1 MKREVSGSAAAKG
14 LSSALSWVMPRVFP
28 QTYLSANS
36 DVGLARA
43 HFEKQPPLNLR
54 KSNFFHFVL
63 ALFDSKDQ
71 SVEIEHTAFVDFV
84 EKEKE
89 LVNEKTNNGIHYKLQ
104 LLFSNG
110 VRTEQDLYIRLI
122 DSVTKQAIV
131 FEGHDKNPDM
141 CRVLLTHET
150 MCSRCCDKKSCGN
163 RNETPSD
170 PLIVDRF
177 FLKFFLKCNQN
188 CLKNPGN
195 PRDTRRFQ
203 VLVSTT
209 ASVKDHTLA
218 VSDQI
223 FVHNNSKHGRRAKRL
238 ELDEAGI
245 PCIKAICPSEG
256 WTSGGASV
264 IIIGDQFFHGL
275 QVLFGTM
282 LVWTEVTLNEP
293 TIDHGFQRLQK
304 VIPHHPGD
312 LDRLPKEIILKRTSD
327 MAEELNVPQNLP
339 HKTSPGLMS
348 LHSYDAQLALNT
360 EVSEDAGRVGFTR
373 SSNADFIAG
382 SSSQQFKFQN
392 ANICMSGGS
401 HPNTQVNSM
410 AGHTQTCPGLSDFP
424 VPGFK
429 DSSRANTHH
438 SMVKQKSAFAP
449 VLKLQ

>member
-1 MKREVSGSAAAKG
+1 
-14 LSSALSWVMPRVFP
+14 
-28 QTYLSANS
+28 
-36 DVGLARA
+36 
-43 HFEKQPPLNLR
+43 
-54 KSNFFHFVL
+54 
-63 ALFDSKDQ
+63 
-71 SVEIEHTAFVDFV
+71 
-84 EKEKE
+84 
-89 LVNEKTNNGIHYKLQ
+89 
-104 LLFSNG
+104 
-110 VRTEQDLYIRLI
+110 
-122 DSVTKQAIV
+122 AIV

-282 LVWTEVTLNEP
+282 LVWTETPPHHIPGVVEVTLSFKAKPFCRGTPGRFVYTALNEP

-360 EVSEDAGRVGFTR
+360 EVSEDAGRVGFNR